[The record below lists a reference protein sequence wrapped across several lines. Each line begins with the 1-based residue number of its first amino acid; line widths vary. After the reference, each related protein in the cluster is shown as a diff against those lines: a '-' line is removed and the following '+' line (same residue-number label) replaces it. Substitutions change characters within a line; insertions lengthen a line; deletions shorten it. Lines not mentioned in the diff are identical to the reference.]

1 MVEFEPSR
9 RRSLLLLL
17 AAPFVPVGV
26 PVRGAEAATY
36 AQTGYASW
44 YGLELHGLRT
54 ASGERF
60 DMNAL
65 TVAHPTLPMS
75 SYVRVTNLEN
85 GRKAILRVND
95 RGPFVRNRIVDLT
108 RRGAEMLGFA
118 TKGIAR
124 VRVEE
129 VPPPQATPRPTPK
142 PTQV

>member
-1 MVEFEPSR
+1 MKFDPSR

-17 AAPFVPVGV
+17 AAPFVPVAV
-26 PVRGAEAATY
+26 PARRAEATAY
-36 AQTGYASW
+36 VQTGYASW
-44 YGLELHGLRT
+44 YGREHHGLPT

-85 GRKAILRVND
+85 GRRAILRVND
-95 RGPFVRNRIVDLT
+95 RGPFVRNRIVDVT

-118 TKGIAR
+118 TKGTAR

-142 PTQV
+142 PNQV

>member
-1 MVEFEPSR
+1 MEFDPSR

-17 AAPFVPVGV
+17 AAPFVPM
-26 PVRGAEAATY
+26 RGAEGAAY

-44 YGLELHGLRT
+44 YGRAHHGQPT

-95 RGPFVRNRIVDLT
+95 RGPFVRNRIVDVT

-118 TKGIAR
+118 AKGTAR

-129 VPPPQATPRPTPK
+129 VPPPQVTPRPTPK
-142 PTQV
+142 PIPV